1 MNGFLLKSDYRYNY
15 LIEEAFEKGNIKRL
29 KSFIK
34 MERLIPLE
42 TENFK
47 IK

>member
-1 MNGFLLKSDYRYNY
+1 MNGFLYKSDYRYNY
-15 LIEEAFEKGNIKRL
+15 LIFEAFEKGNIKRL

-34 MERLIPLE
+34 MGRLIPIE
-42 TENFK
+42 TECLA